1 MNIEEIAKRIAELHY
16 RNKPNAIIDEPYR
29 QVGMETLRKQVE
41 TELKNCSI
49 PDVVGR
55 SEQLK
60 AFMKFA
66 DWYKD
71 EYKQHIPLGAI
82 KEYVKSL

>member
-29 QVGMETLRKQVE
+29 QVRMETLRKQVE

-49 PDVVGR
+49 PAVVGR
-55 SEQLK
+55 SEQLVC
-60 AFMKFA
+60 
-66 DWYKD
+66 D
-71 EYKQHIPLGAI
+71 EWIHQERVKQNDDKYCPLCGKQLQAN
-82 KEYVKSL
+82 